1 MILDAMEAISA
12 EGVSICDAH
21 PDLEVFRS
29 VMPYTYA
36 GFIFMWSF
44 DVVQFAFMQVTPR
57 QSPEF

>member
-29 VMPYTYA
+29 VMSYTYCRLH
-36 GFIFMWSF
+36 FHM
-44 DVVQFAFMQVTPR
+44 VL
-57 QSPEF
+57 